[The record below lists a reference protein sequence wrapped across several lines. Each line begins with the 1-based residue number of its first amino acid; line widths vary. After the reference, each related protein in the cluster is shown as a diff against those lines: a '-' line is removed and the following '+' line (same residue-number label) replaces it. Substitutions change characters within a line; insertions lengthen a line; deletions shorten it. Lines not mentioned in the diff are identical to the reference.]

1 MGGNKDMWLAL
12 ADPMMAQL
20 TGNDWAEEHKREIN
34 TSAAAAAAIAALIF
48 SGGSAAPALAG
59 AAGAGEAAAAGAAG
73 TALTG
78 AEVAAMYGGGTALS
92 ASEIAAMY
100 GAGAAGTTGAEAAA
114 LDAYMMGA
122 AGGTESGLLSAGPTA
137 AVADPYMAGA
147 AGGAGQGTLPALEGF
162 GGGTASLFGPEA
174 LQGTAY
180 GGATGGTASLFGP
193 EAGFASSMLGNGA
206 AQPTM
211 GQIAAGANANA
222 AVGPSAWDRIGK
234 GLKAYAKY
242 QAIAAPM
249 TGMLAPPQQPQT
261 PQPRP
266 LSMGQAKSQQGPTDW
281 AQYFGPGLSDDE
293 IRKRQLMM
301 MQYGYG
307 AH

>member
-122 AGGTESGLLSAGPTA
+122 AGGTEGGLLSAGSTA
-137 AVADPYMAGA
+137 AIDPYMAGA
-147 AGGAGQGTLPALEGF
+147 ASGAGQGTLPALEGF

-222 AVGPSAWDRIGK
+222 AAGPSAWDRIGK
-234 GLKAYAKY
+234 GLDTYNKY
-242 QAIAAPM
+242 SKIAGA
-249 TGMLAPPQQPQT
+249 GQGLLAPPQQPQT

-266 LSMGQAKSQQGPTDW
+266 LSMGQAKQQQGPTDW
-281 AQYFGPGLSDDE
+281 AQFFGPGLSDDE

>member
-20 TGNDWAEEHKREIN
+20 TGNDWAQDHKREIN
-34 TSAAAAAAIAALIF
+34 TSAAAAGAILAAIFGGPAIGALAGAGEAAGAGAAVGAGEAAGAGLTAAEIAALDAGTVGYTGAG
-48 SGGSAAPALAG
+48 SLVAADAAAGGAG
-59 AAGAGEAAAAGAAG
+59 AAGAGFDAYMAGAAG
-73 TALTG
+73 
-78 AEVAAMYGGGTALS
+78 GGGQ
-92 ASEIAAMY
+92 
-100 GAGAAGTTGAEAAA
+100 
-114 LDAYMMGA
+114 
-122 AGGTESGLLSAGPTA
+122 GLLAGSTA
-137 AVADPYMAGA
+137 AIDPYMAGA
-147 AGGAGQGTLPALEGF
+147 ASGAGQGALPALEGF

-193 EAGFASSMLGNGA
+193 DAGFASSMLGNGA

-211 GQIAAGANANA
+211 GQIAANANA
-222 AVGPSAWDRIGK
+222 AGPSVWDRIGK
-234 GLKAYAKY
+234 GLDTYNKY
-242 QAIAAPM
+242 SKIAGPM
-249 TGMLAPPQQPQT
+249 GLLAPPQQPQV

-266 LSMGQAKSQQGPTDW
+266 MTMGQAQQQKGPADW
-281 AQYFGPGLSDDE
+281 AAVFGPGLSDED
-293 IRKRQLMM
+293 IRRRQLMM